1 MIYFAPR
8 PLHILATALV
18 LAFVGFALAQN
29 GNPTVRAVLG
39 LTNLLD
45 PALVAELQPEYPE
58 EQELALVLLERLEA
72 AGILS
77 PEVAQGMSEAALDNR
92 LHRDTFIF
100 FLADLVNGSAA
111 SPTSLE
117 EAAAGLS
124 AISPGLTV
132 PLGDENGYL
141 SEEDVASVIT
151 YIAEGTDGLLAAMQE
166 GYDAAITPTTGA

>member
-1 MIYFAPR
+1 MIRFSLR
-8 PLHILATALV
+8 PLRILAAALLLASV
-18 LAFVGFALAQN
+18 GLAFAQD
-29 GNPTVRAVLG
+29 GNAAVRAVLG

-77 PEVAQGMSEAALDNR
+77 PTLAAEMREAIIAGVLP
-92 LHRDTFIF
+92 RDTFII
-100 FLADLVNGSAA
+100 FLADLANGTDPAPGTAA
-111 SPTSLE
+111 
-117 EAAAGLS
+117 EAAVELD
-124 AISPGLTV
+124 AIAPGLTV
-132 PLGDENGYL
+132 PLGDAEGNL
-141 SEEDVASVIT
+141 SEEDVASVVT

>member
-29 GNPTVRAVLG
+29 GNPAVRAVLG

-77 PEVAQGMSEAALDNR
+77 PTLAAEMEEAILAGVLS
-92 LHRDTFIF
+92 RDTFII
-100 FLADLVNGSAA
+100 FLADLANGTDPAPGTAA
-111 SPTSLE
+111 
-117 EAAAGLS
+117 EAAVELD
-124 AISPGLTV
+124 AIAPGLTV
-132 PLGDENGYL
+132 PLGDAEGNL
-141 SEEDVASVIT
+141 SEEDVASVVT